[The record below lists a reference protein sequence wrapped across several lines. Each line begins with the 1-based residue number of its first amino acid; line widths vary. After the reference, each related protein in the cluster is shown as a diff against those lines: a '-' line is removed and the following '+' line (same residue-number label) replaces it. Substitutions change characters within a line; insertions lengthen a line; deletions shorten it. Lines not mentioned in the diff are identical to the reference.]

1 MKQKVRVS
9 KGRKVSQSVD
19 SSLLK
24 RMTKLQ
30 KLRER
35 VRLAEVATKTK
46 HDASHTRRP

>member
-24 RMTKLQ
+24 LLTKLQ

-35 VRLAEVATKTK
+35 VRLAEVAAKTR
-46 HDASHTRRP
+46 HDPSHTRRP